1 MNLFLI
7 ALEAKIKVLADSVSG
22 ERPFL
27 DLQTIIFLV
36 SSHGKE
42 RGREREISGVPSN
55 KIINP
60 IMRAPPYDLIYI

>member
-7 ALEAKIKVLADSVSG
+7 ALETKIKVLADSVSG

-27 DLQTIIFLV
+27 DLQTVIFLV

-42 RGREREISGVPSN
+42 RGKERERERDIWCPF
-55 KIINP
+55 
-60 IMRAPPYDLIYI
+60 